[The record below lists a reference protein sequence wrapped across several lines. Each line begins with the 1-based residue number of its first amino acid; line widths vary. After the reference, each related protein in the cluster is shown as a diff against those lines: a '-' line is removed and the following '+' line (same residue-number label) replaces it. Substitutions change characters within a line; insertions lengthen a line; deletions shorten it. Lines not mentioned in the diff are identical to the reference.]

1 MKSIYKNTIGVLLCC
16 ASLFSCVEE
25 QDFGQYDELNIT
37 PILEASM
44 LYVEAPES
52 LVNDAADA
60 EVISRNFNFD
70 AFTSDLFSER
80 VIDGTITY
88 IAENTTSKQMD
99 FRIEFLDVNG
109 NLLDVEIFAVDPGQV
124 YQRDIAYGSAGESI
138 EIIKNTSSLRVTATN
153 ATGDTESVS
162 NLPDPKI
169 VLKSSGKFR
178 MRVK

>member
-1 MKSIYKNTIGVLLCC
+1 MKSTFGVLLCC
-16 ASLFSCVEE
+16 ASLFSCIEE
-25 QDFGQYDELNIT
+25 QDFGQYDALDIT
-37 PILEASM
+37 PTIEASM

-52 LVNDAADA
+52 LVNAVADA

-70 AFTSDLFSER
+70 AFTSDLFAER
-80 VIDGTITY
+80 VIEGTITY
-88 IAENTTSKQMD
+88 IAENTTSKELD

-109 NLLDVEIFAVDPGQV
+109 NVLDTEIFSVGPGQDF
-124 YQRDIAYGSAGESI
+124 QRNIAYGGSDESI

-153 ATGDTESVS
+153 VTGDTNSVS